1 MDVKDI
7 YRNIPGPF
15 MAFNAETFK
24 FEYVSS
30 GLLDLFGCEEAVFI
44 DRYYNSFEML
54 VYKADRKGV
63 KEQID
68 FQSENG
74 NSLTLNFRIKGL
86 LDNVMFVE
94 FRGNIGDGD
103 GHKVITGMLSDM
115 TEMVLAQREL
125 GRMNERMYANSEAKQ
140 EELRNKIIK
149 DDMTG
154 ILNKAATRSSI
165 DDILAGTDPSHVHAL
180 FMIDTDH
187 FKSVNDTFGH
197 QFGDE
202 TIKMCANII
211 KKTFR
216 DSDIVGRVGGD
227 EFMVFMKDTTREVTE
242 KKAAELNRSF
252 RQTLE
257 KDGQTVNISCSI
269 GIAFYPGSGQTYD
282 VLFAGADEALYDA
295 KEGGRDR
302 YVICK

>member
-15 MAFNAETFK
+15 MVFNAENYK
-24 FEYVSS
+24 FDYISN
-30 GLLDLFGCEEAVFI
+30 GLLDLFGCTEEVFT

-63 KEQID
+63 KEQIL

-74 NSLTLNFRIKGL
+74 NSVILNFRIKGL

-94 FRGNIGDGD
+94 FRGNIGEFE
-103 GHKVITGMLSDM
+103 GHRVISGMMSDM

-125 GRMNERMYANSEAKQ
+125 GRMNERMYANNEAKQ
-140 EELRNKIIK
+140 EELRDKIIK
-149 DDMTG
+149 DAMTG
-154 ILNKAATRSSI
+154 ILNKAATQSSI
-165 DDILAGTDPSHVHAL
+165 EDILAGTDTSHFHAL

-187 FKSVNDTFGH
+187 FKNVNDTFGH

-242 KKAAELNRSF
+242 KKAAELNESF
-252 RQTLE
+252 RRKLT
-257 KDGQTVNISCSI
+257 KDDMSVDISCSI
-269 GIAFYPGSGQTYD
+269 GVAFYPLNGQTYD

-295 KEGGRDR
+295 KELGRDR

>member
-15 MAFNAETFK
+15 MVFNAETYK
-24 FEYVSS
+24 FEYVGD
-30 GLLDLFGCEEAVFI
+30 GLLDLFGCEEEVFK

-54 VYKADRKGV
+54 VYKADRGGV
-63 KEQID
+63 KEQIK
-68 FQSENG
+68 FQTESG
-74 NSLTLNFRIKGL
+74 NALTLNFRIKGL

-94 FRGNIGDGD
+94 FRGNIGEAGD
-103 GHKVITGMLSDM
+103 HKVISGMLSDM

-140 EELRNKIIK
+140 EELRSKISK

-154 ILNKAATRSSI
+154 ILNKAATKSSI
-165 DDILAGTDPSHVHAL
+165 EDILASTDTSHVHAL

-227 EFMVFMKDTTREVTE
+227 EFMVFMKDTTREVTQ
-242 KKAAELNRSF
+242 KKASELNESF
-252 RQTLE
+252 RRKLE
-257 KDGQTVNISCSI
+257 KDDKSVNISCSI
-269 GIAFYPGSGQTYD
+269 GIAFYPISGQTYE
-282 VLFAGADEALYDA
+282 VLYAGADEALYDA

-302 YVICK
+302 YCICK